1 MTNIAILGNG
11 TVGSGVIELIK
22 KNSDKLKERT
32 GEEIK
37 ISKVLVRNI
46 EKHSHSENFEL
57 ITDSIEDIFTK
68 SLDIVVEVIGGI
80 HPAYEYIKMALEMKK
95 HVVTANKDLISKYGE
110 ELLDLAN
117 KNNVKLYFEASVGG
131 GIPILKPLSECLV
144 GNEIKSLKG
153 ILNGTT
159 NFILSKMHEDG
170 MKYGDALKLAQELG
184 FAEANPE
191 SDVMGYDA
199 ARKLSILSTISYNQK
214 VGWEDIKT
222 IGIKEID
229 EVDIKSAK
237 EANCNIKLLALSKSE
252 EDGIYATVRPVMVST
267 GSQISNVEN
276 EFNGI
281 LVDGDAVGEV
291 FFYGKGAGK
300 LPTASAVFG
309 DIIDIIENKG
319 KKTFKPARKKAIVK
333 DKWMYKSDWM
343 LRIKSSDR
351 LKLMC
356 DLSESFKSCYFL
368 NEKGNNQ
375 DEVVAFVQS
384 ENEVALDFSIKKLH
398 DINKITSIKKM
409 MKLESA

>member
-1 MTNIAILGNG
+1 MINIAILGSG

-22 KNSDKLKERT
+22 KNSNKLKDRT
-32 GEEIK
+32 GEDIVV
-37 ISKVLVRNI
+37 SKVLVRNI
-46 EKHSHSENFEL
+46 EKYLNSEDFEL
-57 ITDSIEDIFTK
+57 ITDNIDDIFTN
-68 SLDIVVEVIGGI
+68 SLNIVVEVMGGI
-80 HPAYEYIKMALEMKK
+80 HPAYEYIKKALNMKK
-95 HVVTANKDLISKYGE
+95 HVVTANKDLIAKYGE

-117 KNNVKLYFEASVGG
+117 KNDVKLYFEASVGG

-144 GNEIKSLKG
+144 GNEIKSLQG

-170 MKYGDALKLAQELG
+170 MKYEDALKLAQELG

-199 ARKLSILSTISYNQK
+199 ARKLSILSTISYNEK
-214 VGWEDIKT
+214 VSWEDIKT
-222 IGIKEID
+222 IGINEID

-237 EANCNIKLLALSKSE
+237 EANCNIKLLALSKND
-252 EDGIYATVRPVMVST
+252 EDGIYATVKPVMVST
-267 GSQISNVEN
+267 SSQISKVEN

-281 LVDGDAVGEV
+281 LLDGDAVGEV

-319 KKTFKPARKKAIVK
+319 KKVFQPARKKATVK

-343 LRIKSSDR
+343 LRIKTDDR
-351 LKLMC
+351 LKIMC
-356 DLSESFKSCYFL
+356 DLSESFTSCYFL
-368 NEKGNNQ
+368 NEKGNDQ
-375 DEVVAFVQS
+375 DEVVVFVQS
-384 ENEVALDFSIKKLH
+384 ENEVSLDLNIEKLQN
-398 DINKITSIKKM
+398 INKITSIKKM
-409 MKLESA
+409 MKLGTS